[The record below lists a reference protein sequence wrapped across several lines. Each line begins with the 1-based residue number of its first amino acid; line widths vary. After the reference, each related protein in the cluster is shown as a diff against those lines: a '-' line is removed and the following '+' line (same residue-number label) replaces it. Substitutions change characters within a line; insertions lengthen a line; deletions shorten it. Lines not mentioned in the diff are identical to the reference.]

1 MDNKSKPVVLG
12 LSLVWLLVFNFLGLS
27 ASSFAQEHELGTEQ
41 QKITQGQELPKPKQ
55 ELEPELVQEKVIEQK
70 TTVKQ
75 TSDIQADKVSTSTAS
90 KGETVRVGQHT
101 ASNNL
106 DAMSMILSLFMVLA
120 LIVVAA
126 LLLKRFQ
133 LIRPQSAQ
141 LKLVT
146 SLHLSAKEKLVVVQ
160 VGEQQ
165 LLLGIS
171 GQQINLLHKLEQV
184 LPDEKVATAELGQ
197 NLSQVIGKYLN
208 KGHSR

>member
-1 MDNKSKPVVLG
+1 MNNKPKPVVPSFL
-12 LSLVWLLVFNFLGLS
+12 LVWLLVFNFLGLS
-27 ASSFAQEHELGTEQ
+27 ASSFAQEGELGTEQ
-41 QKITQGQELPKPKQ
+41 QQITQGQELPKPEP
-55 ELEPELVQEKVIEQK
+55 ELESELVQEKAIEQK
-70 TTVKQ
+70 ATVKQ
-75 TSDIQADKVSTSTAS
+75 TSDIQADKVSTSTTS

-120 LIVVAA
+120 LIIVAA

-171 GQQINLLHKLEQV
+171 GQQINLLHKLEQA
-184 LPDEKVATAELGQ
+184 LPDEKMATAELGQ

>member
-1 MDNKSKPVVLG
+1 MDNKSKPVALG
-12 LSLVWLLVFNFLGLS
+12 HLLVWLLVFNFLCFS
-27 ASSFAQEHELGTEQ
+27 ASSFAQQGELVNEEQ
-41 QKITQGQELPKPKQ
+41 QITQGQELPKLEQEPK
-55 ELEPELVQEKVIEQK
+55 PELVQVKAVEQNA
-70 TTVKQ
+70 TVKQ
-75 TSDIQADKVSTSTAS
+75 TADIQADKVSTSTAS

-141 LKLVT
+141 LRLVT

-171 GQQINLLHKLEQV
+171 GQQINLLHKLEQA
-184 LPDEKVATAELGQ
+184 LPDEKMATAELGQ